1 MTNSL
6 DQVDQITKRRAKR
19 REKHKR
25 SWMIK
30 IMVAAAVVYL
40 VFAILFS
47 FRSGVTTTIAQKGS
61 IEEEIVAD
69 GYVFRDQRVMNAP
82 VSGYLECWADE
93 GERVT
98 EGQAVGCIYT
108 GQYDPERSQKI
119 LELKD
124 RILRLESGVAA
135 STYSGN
141 SVMAEQKIAAAARD
155 LSDLRM
161 EHDIGNLSDNKENIN
176 LLIERK
182 RAIEA
187 GGKLD
192 NESILSSLKGQLQE
206 LESSEEGGRTELL
219 AAGAGVFYSRIDGM
233 EDRLSFGALENISV
247 SYLEELNKIPLER
260 SETVVQNE
268 PVCKVVNNY
277 GWYFAANIAAKD
289 AQRLQVGQSIRL
301 RFFDL
306 SDTTVYGTV
315 RTLSPEEDGKVAVTV
330 YTNRY
335 VEGIYA
341 ASRTSAELVLVS
353 SEGIKVPV
361 QSLHVEDGQ
370 TGVYV
375 LRLGVAQFVP
385 VNVRYKNGDW
395 AIISAVTDTDSEYM
409 LQIYDEVIVEA
420 KNLKSG
426 KVVR

>member
-25 SWMIK
+25 SWVIK
-30 IMVAAAVVYL
+30 IMAAAAVVYL

-93 GERVT
+93 GERVK

-192 NESILSSLKGQLQE
+192 NESILSSLKEQLQE

-247 SYLEELNKIPLER
+247 SYLEELDKIPLER

-277 GWYFAANIAAKD
+277 GWYFAANIVAKD